1 MKQEIVQVVSTLLL
15 LMFVISGGD
24 KVFTLGKSDAE
35 RVMSKLSKL
44 NIQFSTSFST
54 SQMLVLFAG
63 LWELI
68 SCAILL
74 YGIWSLNSKFIMI
87 GSISLA
93 VFTILA
99 TLIFY
104 TFPFKKLPVLSNL
117 TTLCALILLPYICL
131 SDN

>member
-1 MKQEIVQVVSTLLL
+1 MKKEIVQVVSTLLL

-24 KVFTLGKSDAE
+24 KVFTLGKSEAG
-35 RVMSKLSKL
+35 RLMNKL
-44 NIQFSTSFST
+44 STSFNTSFSI

-63 LWELI
+63 IWELI
-68 SCAILL
+68 SCVILL
-74 YGIWSLNSKFIMI
+74 YGIWSLNSKFITI

-104 TFPFKKLPVLSNL
+104 TFPFKKLPFLSNL